1 MNGES
6 LDRAYFDDLYAR
18 SNDPWS
24 FATSEYEREK
34 YDRTIAMLGDRR
46 FARALEIGC
55 SIGVLTRR
63 LAEHCDSLLAV
74 DISDEAVAAAR
85 RTCAGLANVRI
96 ERATLPAE
104 FPPGAFDLI
113 VVSEVG
119 YYWSDDDLTDAR
131 ARIARSA
138 AHGGRVLLVHFLP
151 KVPEYVRDGD
161 AVHAAFIG
169 DRAFE
174 RIDSTRQER
183 YRIDLLQ
190 TPA

>member
-1 MNGES
+1 VNDSS

-18 SNDPWS
+18 SADPWS

-63 LAEHCDSLLAV
+63 LAAHCDSLLAV
-74 DISDEAVAAAR
+74 DISESAVDAAR
-85 RTCAGLANVRI
+85 RNCADLANVRI

-119 YYWSDDDLTDAR
+119 YYWSDDDLADAR
-131 ARIARSA
+131 RRIARGA

-161 AVHAAFIG
+161 AVHTAFI
-169 DRAFE
+169 DDPAFE
-174 RIDSTRQER
+174 RIASTRQAR